1 MRHSGTSAS
10 SQWRPSEPTST
21 NTFEPSSTSAAVMR
35 QRHARRPGCGWPD
48 RWVST
53 ALAVLAVVHVCAA
66 GPPYLYVDGESVLF
80 KNALFGPAAT
90 ITGCRSVKANPRY
103 AETAT
108 LQNAAAIAGNI
119 AVIDRDPPEKP
130 ADSRLS
136 FVEKAQRAEAAG
148 AVMVVMV
155 NTKEEML
162 RCVDCHFHLL
172 SVLSD
177 WRAQILSRWIVP
189 QSRG

>member
-1 MRHSGTSAS
+1 
-10 SQWRPSEPTST
+10 
-21 NTFEPSSTSAAVMR
+21 MR
-35 QRHARRPGCGWPD
+35 QQHAQPAGCGWAD

-53 ALAVLAVVHVCAA
+53 ALALLAVVHACIA

-90 ITGCRSVKANPRY
+90 ITGCRSVKADPRY

-108 LQNAAAIAGNI
+108 LRNAAAIAGNI

-162 RCVDCHFHLL
+162 RCAHCRFQSS

-177 WRAQILSRWIVP
+177 WGAQMLCRRIVS
-189 QSRG
+189 QSRGQGRKRLSHRHSCSWCAGVRWGAYLAQHAH